1 MTEDNAARATDVARA
16 YYDTDDI
23 DAFYAHTWGGEDIHV
38 GVYEDEVYA
47 DGQAGIAAAAGR
59 TVARMAA
66 KAGDGLGPGTSVL
79 DLGSGFGGAARRL
92 AGEFGCRVV
101 ALNISEVQNTRH
113 RELNARRGLDDR
125 IEVVSGSFQDIPAPD
140 ASFEVVWSQEALCHS
155 GDRPGVLREARR
167 VLKPGGRLVFTDIM
181 IAEGAPGDVLRSVA
195 ERLRLTDFATP
206 GFYEEHLRS
215 LGFTDVGFEDLS
227 DHIETHY
234 RHLAEAVRTPS
245 PGLVDGVS
253 SAYIDQL
260 RTNLPQMAAACRDG
274 HVRWGIFHGRR
285 T

>member
-1 MTEDNAARATDVARA
+1 MAEDNAARATDVARA

-38 GVYEDEVYA
+38 GVYAGEVYA
-47 DGQAGIAAAAGR
+47 DGQEGIAAASGR

-66 KAGDGLGPGTSVL
+66 AVSDGLGPGTSVL

-92 AGEFGCRVV
+92 ADRFGCRVV
-101 ALNISEVQNTRH
+101 ALNISEVQNARH

-155 GDRPGVLREARR
+155 GDRAGVLREAHR
-167 VLKPGGRLVFTDIM
+167 VLKPGGHLVFTDVM
-181 IAEGAPGDVLRSVA
+181 AAEDAPGDALRSVA
-195 ERLRLTDFATP
+195 ERLRLTDVATP
-206 GFYEEHLRS
+206 AFYDAHLRS
-215 LGFTDVGFEDLS
+215 LGFADVGFDDLS

-234 RHLAEAVRTPS
+234 HHLTEAVRTPA
-245 PGLVDGVS
+245 PGLVKSVS
-253 SAYIDQL
+253 APYIDHL
-260 RTNLPQMAAACRDG
+260 RTSLPEMAAACRNG
-274 HVRWGIFHGRR
+274 YVRWGIFHGRR
-285 T
+285 A